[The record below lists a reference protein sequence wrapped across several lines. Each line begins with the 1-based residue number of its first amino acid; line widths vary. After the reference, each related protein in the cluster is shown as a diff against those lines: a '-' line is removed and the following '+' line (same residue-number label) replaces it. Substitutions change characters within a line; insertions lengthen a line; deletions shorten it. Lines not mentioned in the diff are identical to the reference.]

1 MADMCRICGSKYP
14 SSKWRRRLFGGDK
27 TLATTLGGILGRE
40 VSESDQLPSTICS
53 PCQNKLFKVVRLEN
67 ELKTVKDWIIST
79 FARYVDSCASRGRWF
94 YAHSRKTQNSTQF
107 TRITRILPALQS
119 PVQVLQSTTT
129 PPQKNQLVPE

>member
-14 SSKWRRRLFGGDK
+14 NSKWRRRLFGGDK

-53 PCQNKLFKVVRLEN
+53 PCQNKLLKVVRLEN

-79 FARYVDSCASRGRWF
+79 FARYVDSAVGSKRAMGASPEGKPPSKKPDVT
-94 YAHSRKTQNSTQF
+94 A
-107 TRITRILPALQS
+107 S
-119 PVQVLQSTTT
+119 PGERSVDVTTT
-129 PPQKNQLVPE
+129 SDRR